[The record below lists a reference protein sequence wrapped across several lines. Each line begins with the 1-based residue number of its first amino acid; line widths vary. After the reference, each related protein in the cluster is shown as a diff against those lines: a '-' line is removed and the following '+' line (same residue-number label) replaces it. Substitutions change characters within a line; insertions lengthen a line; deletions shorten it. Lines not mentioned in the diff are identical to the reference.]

1 MRVEEMDAA
10 IDALEQ
16 RRGGS
21 RATSPRDPNRVESS
35 GERPG
40 DLDLALRHLRDAR
53 EELVRL
59 GAGMQDMQNALDR
72 ERRRNTELFESAAE
86 AAVRVDER
94 DNIIAFNR
102 EAEKLF
108 GYARGEIIGQ
118 SIEVLMPERLRA
130 AHARQQAAYLAA
142 PRERALG
149 HDFELYA
156 RHRDGHEV
164 PVEISLLP
172 RQDPDGITITGIIRD
187 MSARLA
193 SEREIARQR
202 DMLRLITDSLPAMMA
217 YVDRERRVTFANR
230 AYREWFGIG
239 DGDVGVVKLSG
250 VLDRASYR
258 RAEPFI
264 ECALKGEPAA
274 YERPARHRDG
284 TPATLQVTCVPDVA
298 RAGPSDGCFVLIND
312 VTERRRAE
320 ETLRKTSRQL
330 AHRVADLEALLDIV
344 PVGVAI
350 ADDPACQH
358 IRPNRELSQMLRIG
372 PGVNASSTAPAGER
386 PTHFTMTRN
395 GVPIPL
401 AELPMQ
407 LAASTGQPVLHSQ
420 MDIVFDDR
428 ATTSIYGQATPLFDA
443 DGNVRGAI
451 GAFLDITDMR
461 RIEDEL
467 RQANAVKDEFLGLVS
482 HELKTPITTILGNA
496 EVLQKRGDLLSEQ
509 DRAAALADIHDEASR
524 LQGIIDNLLVLA
536 RLERSE
542 QIEREPVLLQRIIEH
557 VGGWHM
563 RRNPHRTVQI
573 RYEKGLPPVLAAS
586 MYVEQVVA
594 NLLSNAE
601 KYSPAQMPID
611 IEIARDGAR
620 LRVSVSD
627 RGVGIPADE
636 IDRVF
641 TAFYRSPRTAGHAQG
656 FGIGLAVCKR
666 LIEAQDGRVWVEPR
680 GDGGTRFAFDLAVA
694 PEGLM

>member
-1 MRVEEMDAA
+1 MHDMQ
-10 IDALEQ
+10 DAL
-16 RRGGS
+16 
-21 RATSPRDPNRVESS
+21 D
-35 GERPG
+35 
-40 DLDLALRHLRDAR
+40 H
-53 EELVRL
+53 
-59 GAGMQDMQNALDR
+59 
-72 ERRRNTELFESAAE
+72 ERRRNLELFESAAE

-94 DNIIAFNR
+94 DNIIAFNG

-108 GYARGEIIGQ
+108 GYVHGEIVGQ
-118 SIEVLMPERLRA
+118 PLEILIPERFRA
-130 AHARQQAAYLAA
+130 AHARQQAAYVAA
-142 PRERALG
+142 PRARALG

-156 RHRDGHEV
+156 RHQDGHEF
-164 PVEISLLP
+164 PVEISLQP
-172 RQDPDGITITGIIRD
+172 RQDPDGLTITGIIRD
-187 MSARLA
+187 TSARMA

-202 DMLRLITDSLPAMMA
+202 DVLRLVTDTLPAMMA
-217 YVDRERRVTFANR
+217 YVDHDLRVTFANR

-239 DGDVGVVKLSG
+239 DGDLGVVKLSD

-264 ECALKGEPAA
+264 ARALKGETAA

-284 TPATLQVTCVPDVA
+284 TPATLQATCVPDVA
-298 RAGPSDGCFVLIND
+298 RITRPVRRLLRVHQRRDG
-312 VTERRRAE
+312 AAASG

-350 ADDPACQH
+350 ADDPACRH

-372 PGVNASSTAPAGER
+372 PGVNASSTAPAAQR

-407 LAASTGQPVLHSQ
+407 LAARIGQPVLHSQ

-428 ATTSIYGQATPLFDA
+428 STTSIYGQATPLFDA

-496 EVLQKRGDLLSEQ
+496 EVLQRRGGLLSEQ
-509 DRAAALADIHDEASR
+509 DQAAALADIHDEASR

-542 QIEREPVLLQRIIEH
+542 QIEREPVLLQHIIEH
-557 VGGWHM
+557 VCDWHT
-563 RRNPHRTVQI
+563 RRNPPPHSAHPLRDGPAAGARGIDIRRAGRGEPAEQRREVQPHADANRHRDRARRCALAGIGERPGRRHSAGRDRPRVH
-573 RYEKGLPPVLAAS
+573 GVLPLAAHRRS
-586 MYVEQVVA
+586 RAGVWHRPCGVQAPDRSAGRAHVGGAAHRRRQHGSRRPGGGTGSAGVRGLSAPLA
-594 NLLSNAE
+594 NAAADDDGR
-601 KYSPAQMPID
+601 PAAVHRD
-611 IEIARDGAR
+611 SARTARSGAR
-620 LRVSVSD
+620 
-627 RGVGIPADE
+627 
-636 IDRVF
+636 
-641 TAFYRSPRTAGHAQG
+641 
-656 FGIGLAVCKR
+656 
-666 LIEAQDGRVWVEPR
+666 
-680 GDGGTRFAFDLAVA
+680 
-694 PEGLM
+694 